1 MVGHYPT
8 NKLIRRGPLPVRPKP
23 FPRRAYAVLATVSRS
38 YSPHQGRFPRVTHP
52 SATKDTPEGA
62 PSFDLHVLGT
72 PPAFVLSQDQT
83 LKFAL
88 KLETSLARTCYV
100 FGHAQRISWDPLTVL
115 GRDPFSKESRSESMR
130 DLTCHARAVRDAPP
144 PTHLFHLF
152 TCQTTPVRS
161 PNPAT
166 GGERRL

>member
-88 KLETSLARTCYV
+88 KLETSSGTNMLRVRSRSKDLLGSIDCTWP
-100 FGHAQRISWDPLTVL
+100 GPLL
-115 GRDPFSKESRSESMR
+115 RGIPSESMR

-152 TCQTTPVRS
+152 TCQTVPLRS

-166 GGERRL
+166 GERRL